1 MKTGVGRITL
11 AMMRAGAQT
20 ARMERRFLRGNCN
33 RRNQPDVDCGEREMG
48 S

>member
-20 ARMERRFLRGNCN
+20 ARVHRPFLRCDRN
-33 RRNQPDVDCGEREMG
+33 RRNQPNVDCGKREMG